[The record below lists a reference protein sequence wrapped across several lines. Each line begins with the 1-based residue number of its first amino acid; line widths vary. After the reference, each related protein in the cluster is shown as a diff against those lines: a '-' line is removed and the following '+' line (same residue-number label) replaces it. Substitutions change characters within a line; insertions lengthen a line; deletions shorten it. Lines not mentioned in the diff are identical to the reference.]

1 MTAEI
6 AVLNRQAVA
15 LAADSAVTVES
26 GISQKVF
33 PSANK
38 IFGLSNFH
46 PVGIMIY
53 QNAEFMSVPWET
65 LIKLYRKHLGQT
77 SFRQL
82 SDYAKDLVEFLR
94 TEPHITK
101 QAFTTSYVRR
111 VLEDVYSDIR
121 NEVDFFV
128 ERRIEEKGSISES
141 EVANIVTEVVDRR
154 IASAQ
159 SEDRLSHLSADWE
172 NGFTKRHRKIIHS
185 SKRIVFK
192 DLPIRRPVSV
202 KLTSLARLVF
212 TRAIFG
218 DDYSGVVIAG
228 FGDDEIY
235 PSVISMVV
243 DGIIDGSV
251 KYALDGPH
259 SASRTNNAGI
269 FPFAQQEMVVSFME
283 GVDPD
288 YREITEDLL
297 ENILQNYPELIID
310 SVSSISASER
320 TSLKNAFKKAAEKNF
335 TELQKQLRMTRHIYW
350 AGPVIQAVSMLQKG
364 DLALM
369 AETLVN
375 LTAFKRKMSLN
386 QETVS
391 DPIDVAVISK
401 GDGFVWIKQKHYFN
415 LELNPHFRAKY
426 YK

>member
-1 MTAEI
+1 
-6 AVLNRQAVA
+6 
-15 LAADSAVTVES
+15 
-26 GISQKVF
+26 
-33 PSANK
+33 
-38 IFGLSNFH
+38 
-46 PVGIMIY
+46 
-53 QNAEFMSVPWET
+53 
-65 LIKLYRKHLGQT
+65 
-77 SFRQL
+77 
-82 SDYAKDLVEFLR
+82 
-94 TEPHITK
+94 
-101 QAFTTSYVRR
+101 
-111 VLEDVYSDIR
+111 
-121 NEVDFFV
+121 
-128 ERRIEEKGSISES
+128 
-141 EVANIVTEVVDRR
+141 
-154 IASAQ
+154 
-159 SEDRLSHLSADWE
+159 
-172 NGFTKRHRKIIHS
+172 
-185 SKRIVFK
+185 
-192 DLPIRRPVSV
+192 
-202 KLTSLARLVF
+202 
-212 TRAIFG
+212 
-218 DDYSGVVIAG
+218 
-228 FGDDEIY
+228 
-235 PSVISMVV
+235 MVV